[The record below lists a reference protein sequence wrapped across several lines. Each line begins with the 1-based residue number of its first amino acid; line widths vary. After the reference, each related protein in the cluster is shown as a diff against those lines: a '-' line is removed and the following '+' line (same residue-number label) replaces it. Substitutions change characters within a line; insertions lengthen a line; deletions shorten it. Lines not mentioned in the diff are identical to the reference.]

1 MSEHVRDHRSLLAT
15 AEKRLLIA
23 IAQRL
28 PLWVHSDHLTG
39 LAMAAMAAA
48 SAGFVLARWEVRA
61 LWLVVFALAVNWFG
75 DSLDGTLARVRK
87 VERPKYGFYLDHVLD
102 IVGATLLFG
111 GLAASPFM
119 SPVIA
124 LSLLVAY
131 LLVSGEVFLATAVRG
146 VFRMSFGG
154 VGPTE
159 LRILLAIGAIALRN
173 DPQVSFGGL
182 GRMPLFDFGG
192 LIAIGGLVFTLLISA
207 TQNAVALA
215 RLEPRRSP
223 VAPEALRKSGHG
235 STMAVYESQGIR
247 HSVHLEHGDSNP
259 DSDAEAPKPADRTR
273 GADAQSQER
282 RRHTASG
289 PVGDHH
295 GGQRLREIVARLRHD
310 LRRGAA

>member
-39 LAMAAMAAA
+39 LAMAAMALA
-48 SAGFVLARWEVRA
+48 SAGYVLAGWDTRA

-102 IVGATLLFG
+102 IVGITLLLG

-124 LSLLVAY
+124 LALLVAY

-146 VFRMSFGG
+146 VFKMSFGG
-154 VGPTE
+154 IGPTE
-159 LRILLAIGAIALRN
+159 LRILLAIGTIALRN
-173 DPQVSFGGL
+173 DPHVSFGLL

-192 LIAIGGLVFTLLISA
+192 LVAIGCLVFILLVSA
-207 TQNAVALA
+207 THNAVALA
-215 RLEPRRSP
+215 RLEPRESP

-235 STMAVYESQGIR
+235 STMAVYGSKGIR
-247 HSVHLEHGDSNP
+247 HSGDSNSNSDA
-259 DSDAEAPKPADRTR
+259 DSDAEAPKPADRAR
-273 GADAQSQER
+273 GADAQPQER
-282 RRHTASG
+282 RRDPARRQA
-289 PVGDHH
+289 GDHH
-295 GGQRLREIVARLRHD
+295 GRQWVWKVVARVRHD